1 MTERPGSLFLTRP
14 WAKGYYLM
22 YFPTVLEPASHNKD
36 LLFHPSD
43 LGFNLLKI
51 ITNVQNNRKVNLL
64 IIRKAYLQIGQS
76 RKAPCTDNRD
86 KL

>member
-1 MTERPGSLFLTRP
+1 MSLCLTRP

-22 YFPTVLEPASHNKD
+22 YFSTALEPASHNKD
-36 LLFHPSD
+36 LLFHLSD

-51 ITNVQNNRKVNLL
+51 ITNVQNNRKVHL
-64 IIRKAYLQIGQS
+64 ITRKAYLQIGQF